1 MAVLQIREVGD
12 PVLRTTANEVT
23 EINDKLKDLLDKMKE
38 TMYDAKGVGLAAPQ
52 VGISKRVVVVDIGNG
67 VHELINPEIESL
79 SDKTYIDEEGCLSIP
94 GQSGKVER
102 AYQIKVTALNREGKE
117 FELEAEGL
125 LARVIQ
131 HEVDHLEG
139 KLFTDYV

>member
-1 MAVLQIREVGD
+1 MALLEIREVGD

-23 EINDKLKDLLDKMKE
+23 EINDNLKELLDNMVE
-38 TMYDAKGVGLAAPQ
+38 TMYDANGVGLAAPQ

-67 VHELINPEIESL
+67 VHELINPEIKNL
-79 SDKTYIDEEGCLSIP
+79 SDKTYLDQEGCLSIP
-94 GQSGKVER
+94 GKSAKVER
-102 AYQIKVTALNREGKE
+102 AYKIKVTALNREGKE
-117 FELEAEGL
+117 FELEAKGL